1 MLVNNAGIQN
11 WGNIA
16 DSGFYAKS
24 KSGVSINF
32 LAHAHFTTLFMSLPS
47 QTTVIN
53 VTSGLALV
61 PFSKVQIYCGTKV
74 FVRSFTLSLRHI
86 LKPKGVEVIEMIP
99 PAINTDLGG
108 KGIHE
113 GLPTVSEFVDSI
125 FQQMKEVK
133 TEVTFGSSETRAKA
147 NNETIPSYFNKL
159 NPAPL
164 G

>member
-1 MLVNNAGIQN
+1 MRAYKTGGTLLTAAFTQSQRAG
-11 WGNIA
+11 
-16 DSGFYAKS
+16 FPL
-24 KSGVSINF
+24 NF
-32 LAHAHFTTLFMSLPS
+32 LAHVHFTTLFISLPS

-61 PFSKVQIYCGTKV
+61 PFSKVPVYCGTKA

-86 LKPKGVEVIEMIP
+86 LKPKGVKVIEMIP

-147 NNETIPSYFNKL
+147 NTETIPSYFNKL